1 VWYNIYVNKRADLYK
16 RRKGIETMKNVNGL
30 ANAMRLV
37 ESACEKGEITI
48 IGEGATPT
56 PVELYKKC
64 VAYINAQYGV
74 DILNLVL
81 NEQKPCEC
89 NGSCTT
95 VIVET
100 DEDEDEP
107 IIDVEGVERYL
118 DEAVAEEMSYLNCD
132 CIDRIAKEILTYC
145 DEINDENE
153 GVDEDILTD
162 NICDIIEDEVS
173 CVDGD
178 VAYEVAKELA
188 HNIYINY
195 VD

>member
-1 VWYNIYVNKRADLYK
+1 
-16 RRKGIETMKNVNGL
+16 MKNVNGL
-30 ANAMRLV
+30 AKAMALV

-48 IGEGATPT
+48 IGEGARPT
-56 PVELYKKC
+56 AVELYKKC
-64 VAYINAQYGV
+64 VAFINKEYGV

-81 NEQKPCEC
+81 KEQKPCEC

-95 VIVET
+95 VIVEA

-107 IIDVEGVERYL
+107 IIDVEGVEDYL
-118 DEAVAEEMSYLNCD
+118 NDAVADEMPYLKCD
-132 CIDRIAKEILTYC
+132 LINNIVKSILTYC
-145 DEINDENE
+145 DEINDEDEN
-153 GVDEDILTD
+153 VDEELFRD
-162 NICDIIEDEVS
+162 NICDIIDDEAYNI
-173 CVDGD
+173 DGD

>member
-1 VWYNIYVNKRADLYK
+1 
-16 RRKGIETMKNVNGL
+16 MKNVNGL

-48 IGEGATPT
+48 IGEGGMPT

-64 VAYINAQYGV
+64 VAYINKQYGV

-95 VIVET
+95 VIVDI
-100 DEDEDEP
+100 DEDEDEDTP
-107 IIDVEGVERYL
+107 IINVDGLEDYL
-118 DEAVAEEMSYLNCD
+118 DEAVAEEMPYLKCD
-132 CIDRIAKEILTYC
+132 IIDHIVKDILTYC
-145 DEINDENE
+145 DEINDEGE
-153 GVDEDILTD
+153 RVDDELLTD
-162 NICDIIEDEVS
+162 NICDIIDDKA
-173 CVDGD
+173 CHIDGD

-195 VD
+195 VS